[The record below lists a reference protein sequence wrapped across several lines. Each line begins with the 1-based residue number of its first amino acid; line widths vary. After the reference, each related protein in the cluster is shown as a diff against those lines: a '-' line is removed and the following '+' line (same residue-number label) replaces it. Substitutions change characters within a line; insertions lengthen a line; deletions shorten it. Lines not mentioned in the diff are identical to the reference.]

1 MIVTTRIEN
10 GKTVED
16 RYVLSDSNLYTY
28 YQMRVFDWEKYLN
41 SFSSLPKSNV
51 EERNYSSPNDFELI
65 CSVKREDEKSYK
77 RYYQNS
83 YSLDKGIDLRFELRN
98 YASMPIRN
106 IKWKV
111 VNFGTEAEQSESGL
125 EFYMERYEGE
135 HFCEQS
141 TAYTGLH
148 YMECYIYNYDSKLIA
163 KDRFGL
169 FINDEIRNFRRLGVA
184 ESE

>member
-1 MIVTTRIEN
+1 
-10 GKTVED
+10 
-16 RYVLSDSNLYTY
+16 
-28 YQMRVFDWEKYLN
+28 MRVFDWEKYLN

-98 YASMPIRN
+98 YASMPIGN

-135 HFCEQS
+135 HFVNSLQPI
-141 TAYTGLH
+141 LDFIIWNVIFII
-148 YMECYIYNYDSKLIA
+148 MIA
-163 KDRFGL
+163 
-169 FINDEIRNFRRLGVA
+169 
-184 ESE
+184 S